1 MVTIKN
7 SREKTLPGI
16 PAHSRAPVH
25 ESRILTRILCP
36 IPYSPVSQ
44 MTKAIDRALWK
55 IPRWLH
61 YGIAV
66 GLALVAIYARMFL
79 AGPLAN
85 ASPLAFTVF
94 ALCLS
99 AYIGGF
105 WPGIL
110 SGAIGF
116 TVSIYLFV
124 EPRFSMGGKSPAMT
138 NQISITVALG
148 IFICFIAGR
157 LRDQALQNARLAAE
171 LHIDRTQSQDI
182 LDSITDAFYAVNKDW
197 LVLQTNPAF
206 IARVP
211 HRTKVVPGV
220 NLWDSYPELEEPK
233 MKRMLTGVMTN
244 RVGDELEI
252 EDAETKTWLL
262 VRAFPTALG
271 MSVFIS
277 DVSERKQF
285 ERSRERMLAD
295 ERVARSASEEAGRI
309 KEDFLATLS
318 HELRTPMT
326 SLIGWA
332 ELLNHGPVSEERL
345 KEGLNSI
352 EQSARTQA
360 KMVEELLDLSRINA
374 GKLKIE
380 AEFVTLSELAHEV
393 AAIHHPAALA
403 KNIELR
409 LIDDA
414 PDAVVRADSARLHQV
429 LNNILSNAI
438 KFSRRYQ
445 LVILRTFVEASS
457 VCVSIQDQ
465 GDGIDP
471 DFLPHVFDRFRQAN
485 AGTARRYGGL
495 GLGLS
500 IAKQLVELQGGTVT
514 AESEGTGK
522 GSTFTVR
529 LPVAPTL
536 NLRHRFSKGSE
547 VMGGLNGTRIL
558 VLEDDDSTR
567 LFLTRVLEE
576 HGAVVLPFETAKE
589 ALDQLPTAN
598 PDVII
603 SDIGLP
609 ETDGYAF
616 MRALRARDDRW
627 CNLPSVALTA
637 FARDA
642 DRRAATEAG
651 FNDFHTKPVNTP
663 ALVSTLIR
671 LLNGG

>member
-1 MVTIKN
+1 
-7 SREKTLPGI
+7 
-16 PAHSRAPVH
+16 
-25 ESRILTRILCP
+25 
-36 IPYSPVSQ
+36 
-44 MTKAIDRALWK
+44 MTKAIDSALWK
-55 IPRWLH
+55 IPPWLH

-66 GLALVAIYARMFL
+66 GLALVAIYLRLLLQPTLMH
-79 AGPLAN
+79 
-85 ASPLAFTVF
+85 ASPLAFALF
-94 ALCLS
+94 ALCIS
-99 AYIGGF
+99 AYMGGF
-105 WPGIL
+105 WPGVL
-110 SGAIGF
+110 CGVIGF
-116 TVSIYLFV
+116 AGSIYLFV
-124 EPRFSMGGKSPAMT
+124 EPRYSISGKDPAMG
-138 NQISITVALG
+138 NQMAITFALG

-157 LRDQALQNARLAAE
+157 LRDQARQNAMLAE
-171 LHIDRTQSQDI
+171 QLDIDRTQSQDI

-197 LVLQTNPAF
+197 MVLQTNPAF
-206 IARVP
+206 VARVP

-233 MKRMLTGVMTN
+233 MKKMLTGVMSS

-277 DVSERKQF
+277 DVTERKQF

-332 ELLNHGPVSEERL
+332 ELLNRGPVTDERL

-393 AAIHHPAALA
+393 VAIHHPAALA
-403 KNIELR
+403 KDIELR

-438 KFSRRYQ
+438 KFSHRHQ
-445 LVILRTFVEASS
+445 PVTLRIFVDSSS
-457 VCVSIQDQ
+457 VCVSIEDQ

-471 DFLPHVFDRFRQAN
+471 EFLPHVFDRFRQAN
-485 AGTARRYGGL
+485 AGTSRRYGGL

-514 AESEGTGK
+514 AESAGTGL

-536 NLRHRFSKGSE
+536 NLNHRFSKGSE
-547 VMGGLNGTRIL
+547 LMGGLNGTRIL
-558 VLEDDDSTR
+558 VLEDDGSTR

-576 HGAVVLPFETAKE
+576 HGAVVLPFETANE
-589 ALDQLPTAN
+589 AMEQMADAN

-609 ETDGYAF
+609 DTDGYAF
-616 MRALRARDDRW
+616 MRAVRAREDKW
-627 CNLPSVALTA
+627 CHLPAVALTA

-671 LLNGG
+671 LVNGG